1 MKFQAY
7 YSFNQYCLF
16 FIFTFSGLIVW
27 QVSFD
32 QVSRTFKKQLRWATE
47 LHFSITIAM
56 SEQEMLLDAQ
66 VISEL
71 KLSELISESL
81 EALYPTMATDD
92 DSTMATNND

>member
-1 MKFQAY
+1 MTSVVRSSLQNIQKA
-7 YSFNQYCLF
+7 
-16 FIFTFSGLIVW
+16 IK
-27 QVSFD
+27 VS
-32 QVSRTFKKQLRWATE
+32 
-47 LHFSITIAM
+47 HFSITIAM
-56 SEQEMLLDAQ
+56 SEQKMLLDAQ